1 MAANF
6 SVEEVIEMVTA
17 DSDVDENEEFEESDT
32 FEDVHVMRQK
42 LDELGEYAVEIQADF
57 DKDTFKT
64 FTLQYG
70 LACFDLWSTA
80 YGNTMKRVLE
90 SNVNCGSILHSESR
104 LWLEIVQRKL
114 GGRPKI
120 KNPYFGECKRNIPV
134 DVFKALKSAIKA
146 SNLVQFKEPNC
157 YIGENR
163 KGAVISLT
171 SRRSVVMLFSIL
183 AGFGDA
189 KVQKYFSRSL
199 KGNRSGK
206 AKLIVNGD
214 KNFVFHYKYKQ
225 GAFCS
230 GIPFWSVECQWISI
244 AYLKSHND

>member
-6 SVEEVIEMVTA
+6 SVEEVIEMVTT

-32 FEDVHVMRQK
+32 FEDVMRRK

-57 DKDTFKT
+57 DKGTFKT
-64 FTLQYG
+64 FMLRYG
-70 LACFDLWSTA
+70 LACFDMCSTA
-80 YGNTMKRVLE
+80 YGDTMKWVLE
-90 SNVNCGSILHSESR
+90 SNVNCASILHSESR
-104 LWLEIVQRKL
+104 LWLEMVHCKL

-134 DVFKALKSAIKA
+134 DVFIALKLAIKA
-146 SNLVQFKEPNC
+146 SDLVQFKEPNC

-163 KGAVISLT
+163 KGAVISLA

-183 AGFGDA
+183 AGFEDA

-206 AKLIVNGD
+206 AKLIVNRD

-225 GAFCS
+225 EAFVLEFHFGVWNAS
-230 GIPFWSVECQWISI
+230 GYPLHI
-244 AYLKSHND
+244 